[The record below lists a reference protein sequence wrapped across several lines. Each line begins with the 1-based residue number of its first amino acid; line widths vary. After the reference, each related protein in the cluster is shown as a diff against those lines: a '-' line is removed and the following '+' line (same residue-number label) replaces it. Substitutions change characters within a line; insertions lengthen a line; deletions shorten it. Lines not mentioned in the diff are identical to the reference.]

1 MYMDVLPLP
10 CCRYVLDYEPDNFVL
25 VYYMGSNDAWDGYG
39 GAFLYTRSPT
49 VNPQLVPRLETA
61 VQKMGL
67 KYRWSDFTLTGSA
80 LDGWI
85 EDRSKSN
92 VVAVN

>member
-1 MYMDVLPLP
+1 M
-10 CCRYVLDYEPDNFVL
+10 LDYEPDNFVL

-49 VNPQLVPRLETA
+49 VSPQLVPRLEAA

-67 KYRWSDFTLTGSA
+67 KYRWSDFTITGMYTVTYGVVKYGW
-80 LDGWI
+80 DGWF
-85 EDRSKSN
+85 DQ
-92 VVAVN
+92 

>member
-1 MYMDVLPLP
+1 MIYLDDDNEMCMYCLSMMPY
-10 CCRYVLDYEPDNFVL
+10 RYVLDYEPDNFVL

-49 VNPQLVPRLETA
+49 VNPQLVPRLEAA

-67 KYRWSDFTLTGSA
+67 KYRWSDFTITGIYSA
-80 LDGWI
+80 MLQ
-85 EDRSKSN
+85 
-92 VVAVN
+92 